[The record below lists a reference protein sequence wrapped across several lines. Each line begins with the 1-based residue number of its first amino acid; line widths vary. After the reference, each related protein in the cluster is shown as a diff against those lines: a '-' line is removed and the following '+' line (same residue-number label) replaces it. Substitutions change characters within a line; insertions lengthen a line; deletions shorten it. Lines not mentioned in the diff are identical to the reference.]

1 MKKTFILSILLILI
15 FALVFTGCQANE
27 PSQNETSEEE
37 SITIKVGASPVP
49 HAQILEQVKP
59 ILEEENI
66 NLEIIEFTDYIQPN
80 IALADGDLDYNFF
93 QHLIYLESFAV
104 EHELDIIGGV
114 KVHIEPMGLY
124 SNSITSVDELQE
136 GATIAIPN
144 DPTNGGRALIL
155 LENYGLIELKE
166 GAGLKA
172 TDKDIITNKKNLKF
186 SSLEA
191 AQLPRVIDDVDAAVI
206 NTNYALEANLSPTED
221 AIIIEDEDSPYPNL
235 IAVRKGEENSEITIA
250 LESALTSD
258 TVKEYIQNEL
268 QGIIPAF

>member
-1 MKKTFILSILLILI
+1 MKKTFILSILLISI
-15 FALVFTGCQANE
+15 FAIIFTGCETNE
-27 PSQNETSEEE
+27 SSPSETSEEE

-49 HAQILEQVKP
+49 HAGILEQIKP
-59 ILEEENI
+59 ILEEQNI

-93 QHLIYLESFAV
+93 QHLIYLESFAA

-124 SNSITSVDELQE
+124 SNTITSIDELQE

-166 GAGLKA
+166 GAGLEA
-172 TDKDIITNKKNLKF
+172 TDKDIITNKKNIKF
-186 SSLEA
+186 SLLEA

-206 NTNYALEANLSPTED
+206 NTNYALEADLNPTED

-235 IAVRKGEENSEITIA
+235 IAVRKGEENSEITKA
-250 LESALTSD
+250 FESALTSN
-258 TVKEYIQNEL
+258 TVKEYIKNEL
-268 QGIIPAF
+268 EGIIPAF